1 MSWPGRSARF
11 GEPTISTS
19 TAGTQAIIMETVMDD
34 AVPLPAIG
42 TGYGILPLFA
52 WLSPS
57 YPVGC
62 YAYSHTLE
70 WAVEVGDVTNE
81 ETLVAWL
88 TDQMTLGFGRNDAIL
103 MSHAYRAVEAGNG
116 AALAIVN
123 ELALALSSSTELYL
137 ETSQQ
142 GRSFLDATLAAW
154 PAPSLPALQGEV
166 VFPIAIGMA
175 AAAHGVSLPLTLSAY
190 LFGLVQTLVSAAIRL
205 APIGQT
211 AGIRVCAAL
220 AQTVQ
225 EVAQEAIGLSLDDL
239 GGATFRA
246 DLGSFHHENQY
257 TRLFRS

>member
-1 MSWPGRSARF
+1 MVTR
-11 GEPTISTS
+11 
-19 TAGTQAIIMETVMDD
+19 TAGPGPIITGTITAMDD
-34 AVPLPAIG
+34 LAKSSEAPGLG
-42 TGYGILPLFA
+42 QGILPLFA

-62 YAYSHTLE
+62 FAYSHTLE
-70 WAVEVGDVTNE
+70 WAVEAGDVRDE
-81 ETLVAWL
+81 ATLVAWL
-88 TDQMTLGFGRNDAIL
+88 ADLMTLGFCRNDAL
-103 MSHAYRAVEAGNG
+103 LLSHAYRAVVAEDD
-116 AALAIVN
+116 AALADIN
-123 ELALALSSSTELYL
+123 ELALALSPSAELYL

-154 PAPSLPALQGEV
+154 PAPGLRTLDGDVA
-166 VFPIAIGMA
+166 FPVAIGMA
-175 AAAHGVSLPLTLSAY
+175 SAGHSIPLALTLDGY

-211 AGIRVCAAL
+211 AGVRVCAAL
-220 AQTVQ
+220 TPTVR
-225 EVAQEAIGLSLDDL
+225 EVALQALDQPLEAV

>member
-1 MSWPGRSARF
+1 MG
-11 GEPTISTS
+11 
-19 TAGTQAIIMETVMDD
+19 TAMDD
-34 AVPLPAIG
+34 ASRRPLNWEGGAS
-42 TGYGILPLFA
+42 ILPLFA

-70 WAVEVGDVTNE
+70 WAVEAGDVTDE
-81 ETLVAWL
+81 KTLVAWL
-88 TDQMTLGFGRNDAIL
+88 IDLLTLGLGRNDAIL
-103 MSHAYRAVEAGNG
+103 LSHAYRAVEQKDRS
-116 AALAIVN
+116 ALEALN
-123 ELALALSSSTELYL
+123 ELALALSPSSELYL

-154 PAPSLPALQGEV
+154 PSSRLLPLDGDVA
-166 VFPIAIGMA
+166 FPVAIGIA
-175 AAAHGVSLPLTLSAY
+175 AAAHGIPLPITAEAY

-211 AGIRVCAAL
+211 AGIRVSAAL
-220 AQTVQ
+220 ADTVRD
-225 EVAQEAIGLSLDDL
+225 VARQGLNLSLDEI
-239 GGATFRA
+239 GGSTFRA

>member
-1 MSWPGRSARF
+1 M
-11 GEPTISTS
+11 S
-19 TAGTQAIIMETVMDD
+19 TAATTTGMGMDNL
-34 AVPLPAIG
+34 APAQSADG
-42 TGYGILPLFA
+42 KMATILPLFA

-70 WAVEVGDVTNE
+70 WAAEAGDVTNE

-88 TDQMTLGFGRNDAIL
+88 GDLLTLGLGRNDAIL
-103 MSHAYRAVEAGNG
+103 LSHAYRSIEAGQIVQ
-116 AALAIVN
+116 LEEVN
-123 ELALALSSSTELYL
+123 ELALALSPSSELYL

-154 PAPSLPALQGEV
+154 PSPRLLPLEGDVA
-166 VFPIAIGMA
+166 FPVAIGMA
-175 AAAHGVSLPLTLSAY
+175 AAAHAIPLPTTLPAY

-220 AQTVQ
+220 SATVQ
-225 EVAQEAIGLSLDDL
+225 SVAQSSMNQALDQIGGS
-239 GGATFRA
+239 TFRA

>member
-1 MSWPGRSARF
+1 MD
-11 GEPTISTS
+11 
-19 TAGTQAIIMETVMDD
+19 TAMDD
-34 AVPLPAIG
+34 TFPIQALEKGQGV
-42 TGYGILPLFA
+42 LPLFA

-70 WAVEVGDVTNE
+70 WAVEAGDVADE
-81 ETLVAWL
+81 ETLIAWL
-88 TDQMTLGFGRNDAIL
+88 IDQMTLGFGRNDAIL
-103 MSHAYRAVEAGNG
+103 LRHAYRAVDAGD
-116 AALAIVN
+116 ATALEHVN
-123 ELALALSSSTELYL
+123 ELALALSPSAELYL

-154 PAPSLPALQGEV
+154 PAPGLLDLEGEV
-166 VFPIAIGMA
+166 AFPVAIGMA
-175 AAAHGVSLPLTLSAY
+175 AAAHGVPQSLTLSAY

-211 AGIRVCAAL
+211 TGIRVCATL
-220 AQTVQ
+220 AVTVQ
-225 EVAQEAIGLSLDDL
+225 EVAREAVGLSLDDV

>member
-1 MSWPGRSARF
+1 
-11 GEPTISTS
+11 
-19 TAGTQAIIMETVMDD
+19 MDD
-34 AVPLPAIG
+34 ASPLQATE
-42 TGYGILPLFA
+42 TGQGILPLFA

-70 WAVEVGDVTNE
+70 WAVEAGDVTNE
-81 ETLVAWL
+81 GTLIAWM
-88 TDQMTLGFGRNDAIL
+88 TDQMTFGFGRNDAIL
-103 MSHAYRAVEAGNG
+103 LSHAYRAVEAGG
-116 AALAIVN
+116 EADLAAVN
-123 ELALALSSSTELYL
+123 ELALALSPSAELYL

-154 PAPSLPALQGEV
+154 PSPGLPALQGEV
-166 VFPIAIGMA
+166 AFPVAIGMA
-175 AAAHGVSLPLTLSAY
+175 AAAHNVPLPLTLSVY

-225 EVAQEAIGLSLDDL
+225 EVAREAIGLSLDDI
-239 GGATFRA
+239 GSATFRA
-246 DLGSFHHENQY
+246 DLGSLHHETQY

>member
-1 MSWPGRSARF
+1 
-11 GEPTISTS
+11 
-19 TAGTQAIIMETVMDD
+19 MDN
-34 AVPLPAIG
+34 ASLLPAVG
-42 TGYGILPLFA
+42 KGLGILPLFA

-70 WAVEVGDVTNE
+70 WAVEAGDVTNE
-81 ETLVAWL
+81 ETLVSWL
-88 TDQMTLGFGRNDAIL
+88 KDQMMLGFGRNDAIL
-103 MSHAYRAVEAGNG
+103 LSHAYRAIEARDG
-116 AALAIVN
+116 AALESVS
-123 ELALALSSSTELYL
+123 ELALALCPSGELYL

-142 GRSFLDATLAAW
+142 GRSFLDATSAAW
-154 PAPSLPALQGEV
+154 PSSGLLELEGDVA
-166 VFPIAIGMA
+166 FPVAIGMA
-175 AAAHGVSLPLTLSAY
+175 AAAHAIPLPLTLSAY

-211 AGIRVCAAL
+211 AGIRVSAAL
-220 AQTVQ
+220 ALTVQ
-225 EVAQEAIGLSLDDL
+225 EIAQEALSLSLDEI

>member
-1 MSWPGRSARF
+1 MIIRS
-11 GEPTISTS
+11 TIITMDM
-19 TAGTQAIIMETVMDD
+19 IMDD
-34 AVPLPAIG
+34 GMPLQIIDREAMA
-42 TGYGILPLFA
+42 ILPLFA

-70 WAVEVGDVTNE
+70 WAVEAGDVADE

-88 TDQMTLGFGRNDAIL
+88 ADLLTLGLGRNDAIL
-103 MSHAYRAVEAGNG
+103 LCHAYRAVRAGD
-116 AALAIVN
+116 AAGLEEVN
-123 ELALALSSSTELYL
+123 ELALAFSPSAELYL
-137 ETSQQ
+137 EMSQQ

-154 PAPSLPALQGEV
+154 PSPLLTPLEGDVA
-166 VFPIAIGMA
+166 FPVAIGMA
-175 AAAHGVSLPLTLSAY
+175 AAAHEIPLSTASAAY

-211 AGIRVCAAL
+211 AGIRVCASLSA
-220 AQTVQ
+220 TVQ
-225 EVAQEAIGLSLDDL
+225 DVARQALDLSLDDI

>member
-1 MSWPGRSARF
+1 MDEASAK
-11 GEPTISTS
+11 
-19 TAGTQAIIMETVMDD
+19 
-34 AVPLPAIG
+34 PLLHDSASV
-42 TGYGILPLFA
+42 ILPLFA

-70 WAVEVGDVTNE
+70 WAVEAGDVTDE
-81 ETLVAWL
+81 ATLVAWL
-88 TDQMTLGFGRNDAIL
+88 VDLLTLGFGRNDAIL
-103 MSHAYRAVEAGNG
+103 LSHAHRAVRAGDR
-116 AALAIVN
+116 AALEEVN
-123 ELALALSSSTELYL
+123 ELALALSPSSELYL

-154 PAPSLPALQGEV
+154 PSPRLIPLDGDVA
-166 VFPIAIGMA
+166 FPVAIGMA
-175 AAAHGVSLPLTLSAY
+175 AAAHDIPLAVTTEAY

-211 AGIRVCAAL
+211 AGIRVSAAL
-220 AQTVQ
+220 AVTVRDMAGQ
-225 EVAQEAIGLSLDDL
+225 GMQLTLDDI

>member
-1 MSWPGRSARF
+1 MSMV
-11 GEPTISTS
+11 
-19 TAGTQAIIMETVMDD
+19 AIITDMDMD
-34 AVPLPAIG
+34 SLASSYSPEGKAAA
-42 TGYGILPLFA
+42 ILPLFA

-70 WAVEVGDVTNE
+70 WAVEAGDVTNE
-81 ETLVAWL
+81 ETLVVWL
-88 TDQMTLGFGRNDAIL
+88 EDLLTLGLGRNDAIL
-103 MSHAYRAVEAGNG
+103 LSHAYHAVEAGH
-116 AALAIVN
+116 AADLEEVN
-123 ELALALSSSTELYL
+123 ELALALSPSAELYL

-154 PAPSLPALQGEV
+154 PSSRLLPLEGDVA
-166 VFPIAIGMA
+166 FPVAIGMA
-175 AAAHGVSLPLTLSAY
+175 AAAHNVPLATTAPAY

-220 AQTVQ
+220 SGAVQ
-225 EVAQEAIGLSLDDL
+225 SVAQGALTQSLDQI
-239 GGATFRA
+239 GGSTFRA

>member
-1 MSWPGRSARF
+1 MSTAMAEPVSSLAAF
-11 GEPTISTS
+11 GEEKT
-19 TAGTQAIIMETVMDD
+19 
-34 AVPLPAIG
+34 
-42 TGYGILPLFA
+42 ILPLFA

-57 YPVGC
+57 YPVGS

-70 WAVEVGDVTNE
+70 WAVEAGDVKNE

-88 TDQMTLGFGRNDAIL
+88 SDLMALGLGRNDVIL
-103 MSHAYRAVEAGNG
+103 MSHAYRAVEAGNIES
-116 AALAIVN
+116 LVSVN
-123 ELALALSSSTELYL
+123 ELALALSPSAELHL

-154 PAPSLPALQGEV
+154 PSPRLFPLEGEV
-166 VFPIAIGMA
+166 AYPVAIGMA
-175 AAAHGVSLPLTLSAY
+175 AAAHGVPLSMASGAY

-211 AGIRVCAAL
+211 GGIRACANL
-220 AQTVQ
+220 AATVQ
-225 EVAQEAIGLSLDDL
+225 QVARQATGESLDDI
-239 GGATFRA
+239 GGSTFRA

>member
-1 MSWPGRSARF
+1 MGMA
-11 GEPTISTS
+11 
-19 TAGTQAIIMETVMDD
+19 MDETLRRK
-34 AVPLPAIG
+34 AAEKEQ
-42 TGYGILPLFA
+42 GILPLFA

-70 WAVEVGDVTNE
+70 WGVEAGDVTNE
-81 ETLVAWL
+81 ETLIAWL
-88 TDQMTLGFGRNDAIL
+88 TDQMILGFGRNDAIL
-103 MSHAYRAVEAGNG
+103 LSHAYRAVEAGDDV
-116 AALAIVN
+116 ALATVN
-123 ELALALSSSTELYL
+123 ELALALSPSAELYL

-154 PAPSLPALQGEV
+154 PAPGLPELEGEV
-166 VFPIAIGMA
+166 AFPVAIGMA
-175 AAAHGVSLPLTLSAY
+175 AAAHGVPLPLTSSAY

-220 AQTVQ
+220 AVTVQ
-225 EVAQEAIGLSLDDL
+225 DIAREATGLSLDDI

>member
-1 MSWPGRSARF
+1 MDEALP
-11 GEPTISTS
+11 P
-19 TAGTQAIIMETVMDD
+19 QAVEK
-34 AVPLPAIG
+34 G
-42 TGYGILPLFA
+42 QGILPLFA

-70 WAVEVGDVTNE
+70 WAVEAGDVADKE
-81 ETLVAWL
+81 ALVAWL
-88 TDQMTLGFGRNDAIL
+88 RDQMTLGFGRNDAIL
-103 MSHAYRAVEAGNG
+103 LSHAYRAVEAGHE
-116 AALAIVN
+116 AALVNVN
-123 ELALALSSSTELYL
+123 ELALAFSPSAELYL

-154 PAPSLPALQGEV
+154 PAPGLLDLDGDVA
-166 VFPIAIGMA
+166 FPVAMGMA
-175 AAAHGVSLPLTLSAY
+175 AAAHRVPLPLTLNAY

-211 AGIRVCAAL
+211 AGIRVCSTL
-220 AQTVQ
+220 APTVQ
-225 EVAQEAIGLSLDDL
+225 EVAKQAIGLSLDDI
-239 GGATFRA
+239 GSATFRA

>member
-1 MSWPGRSARF
+1 MAGITMGTAMDNDSANAPPMAE
-11 GEPTISTS
+11 G
-19 TAGTQAIIMETVMDD
+19 QA
-34 AVPLPAIG
+34 L
-42 TGYGILPLFA
+42 LPLFA

-70 WAVEVGDVTNE
+70 WAVEAGDVTNE

-88 TDQMTLGFGRNDAIL
+88 IDLLSLGLGRNDGIL
-103 MSHAYRAVEAGNG
+103 LSHAYRAVATGNS
-116 AALAIVN
+116 AALETVN
-123 ELALALSSSTELYL
+123 ELALAFSPSAELYL

-154 PAPSLPALQGEV
+154 PSPRLLPLEGDVA
-166 VFPIAIGMA
+166 FPVAIGMA
-175 AAAHGVSLPLTLSAY
+175 AAAHGIPLPVTAAAY

-220 AQTVQ
+220 SATVQ
-225 EVAQEAIGLSLDDL
+225 EIALRAAELPLDAL
-239 GGATFRA
+239 GGSTFRA

>member
-1 MSWPGRSARF
+1 
-11 GEPTISTS
+11 
-19 TAGTQAIIMETVMDD
+19 MDD
-34 AVPLPAIG
+34 AVLLEAPEKG
-42 TGYGILPLFA
+42 QCILPLFA

-70 WAVEVGDVTNE
+70 WAVEAGDVRNE
-81 ETLVAWL
+81 ETLIAWL
-88 TDQMTLGFGRNDAIL
+88 IDQMTLGFGRNDAL
-103 MSHAYRAVEAGNG
+103 LLSHAYRAVEAEDE
-116 AALAIVN
+116 AALTTVN
-123 ELALALSSSTELYL
+123 ELALALSPSAELYL

-154 PAPSLPALQGEV
+154 PAPGLPALEGEV
-166 VFPIAIGMA
+166 AFPVAIGMA
-175 AAAHGVSLPLTLSAY
+175 AAAHDVPLPLTLSAY

-211 AGIRVCAAL
+211 AGIRVCATL
-220 AQTVQ
+220 AKTVQ
-225 EVAQEAIGLSLDDL
+225 EVAQEAKGLSLDDV

>member
-1 MSWPGRSARF
+1 MNEVRLLEFAEKAQS
-11 GEPTISTS
+11 
-19 TAGTQAIIMETVMDD
+19 
-34 AVPLPAIG
+34 
-42 TGYGILPLFA
+42 ILPLFA

-70 WAVEVGDVTNE
+70 WAVEAGDVTNE
-81 ETLVAWL
+81 KTLIAWL
-88 TDQMTLGFGRNDAIL
+88 TDQLTLGFGRNDAIVL
-103 MSHAYRAVEAGNG
+103 SHAYQAVEAGNE
-116 AALAIVN
+116 AALTIVN
-123 ELALALSSSTELYL
+123 ELALALSPSSELYL

-154 PAPSLPALQGEV
+154 PAPSLPVLKGEEV
-166 VFPIAIGMA
+166 AFPVAIGMA
-175 AAAHGVSLPLTLSAY
+175 AAAHRVPLPLTLSAY

-220 AQTVQ
+220 AKTAQQ
-225 EVAQEAIGLSLDDL
+225 VAQEAIGSSLDEV
-239 GGATFRA
+239 GGSMFRA

>member
-1 MSWPGRSARF
+1 MADTR
-11 GEPTISTS
+11 TITGM
-19 TAGTQAIIMETVMDD
+19 AMDD
-34 AVPLPAIG
+34 ASAKARIHEG
-42 TGYGILPLFA
+42 ASAILPLFA

-70 WAVEVGDVTNE
+70 WAVEAGDVTDE
-81 ETLVAWL
+81 TTLVAWL
-88 TDQMTLGFGRNDAIL
+88 ADLLNLGFGRNDAIL
-103 MSHAYRAVEAGNG
+103 LCHAYRAVRAGDR
-116 AALAIVN
+116 AALEEVN
-123 ELALALSSSTELYL
+123 ELALALSPSSELYL

-154 PAPSLPALQGEV
+154 PSPRLIALDGDV
-166 VFPIAIGMA
+166 AFPVAIGMA
-175 AAAHGVSLPLTLSAY
+175 SAAHDIPLGVTTEAY

-211 AGIRVCAAL
+211 AGIRVSAAL
-220 AQTVQ
+220 AGIVREIAEQGT
-225 EVAQEAIGLSLDDL
+225 ASSLDDI

>member
-1 MSWPGRSARF
+1 MRG
-11 GEPTISTS
+11 
-19 TAGTQAIIMETVMDD
+19 IIMATPMDEASPNAPGWAAD
-34 AVPLPAIG
+34 TSV
-42 TGYGILPLFA
+42 LPLFA
-52 WLSPS
+52 WLSSS

-70 WAVEVGDVTNE
+70 WAVEVGDVFNE

-88 TDQMTLGFGRNDAIL
+88 TDLLTLGVGRNDAIL
-103 MSHAYRAVEAGNG
+103 LSHAYRAVEAGDG
-116 AALAIVN
+116 TALEATN
-123 ELALALSSSTELYL
+123 ELALALSPSAELHL

-154 PAPSLPALQGEV
+154 PSPRLLPLEGDVA
-166 VFPIAIGMA
+166 FPVAIGMA
-175 AAAHGVSLPLTLSAY
+175 AAAHGIPLPVTSEAY

-211 AGIRVCAAL
+211 TGIRVTASL
-220 AQTVQ
+220 ARTVQ
-225 EVAQEAIGLSLDDL
+225 QVSRQALVLSLDDI
-239 GGATFRA
+239 GGSTFRA